1 MSRAAIAANS
11 RPVSPLTTT
20 RLNKQA
26 QATAV
31 KWLPSLAAAD
41 SGPWEVA
48 RSSNRSNS
56 GSKKSKLLRNLSIK
70 CQLKSLII

>member
-1 MSRAAIAANS
+1 MASKIKIKLYSIYYIIQQINNLHQIQVNTWIFCIANALGDISRAAIAANS

-31 KWLPSLAAAD
+31 K
-41 SGPWEVA
+41 
-48 RSSNRSNS
+48 
-56 GSKKSKLLRNLSIK
+56 
-70 CQLKSLII
+70 